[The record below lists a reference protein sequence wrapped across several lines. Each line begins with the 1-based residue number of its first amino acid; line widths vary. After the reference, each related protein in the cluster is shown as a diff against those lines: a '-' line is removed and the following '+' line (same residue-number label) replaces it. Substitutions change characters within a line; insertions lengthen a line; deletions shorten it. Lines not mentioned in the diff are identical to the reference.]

1 MYGKHA
7 KQVYLINKS
16 TIKLRTVEHNM
27 LSTSNY
33 FEAAVTKENTTPP
46 SVLRIRKQQ
55 FNLQTLTKFGQGT
68 QTKQNCNSSN
78 GVERH
83 FHVGGLKCKC
93 LCKHT
98 TCRRWHFWFWAKHV
112 IYRGFTYRPYQI
124 RHTCYAWKQNRF
136 VIKPVITICTCQAT
150 NSPGTYIDNTS
161 TMHSIVYIKLTFCLL
176 QSLCKLFSYICTW
189 KERRL

>member
-1 MYGKHA
+1 MGCSLRIKFNCA
-7 KQVYLINKS
+7 VWKACKTDLPRINKS
-16 TIKLRTVEHNM
+16 TIKLRTFEHNM

-78 GVERH
+78 GVGRH

-98 TCRRWHFWFWAKHV
+98 TCRRYDIFDFEPSML
-112 IYRGFTYRPYQI
+112 FTVVSRTVLI
-124 RHTCYAWKQNRF
+124 RYVTPAMPESK
-136 VIKPVITICTCQAT
+136 T
-150 NSPGTYIDNTS
+150 G
-161 TMHSIVYIKLTFCLL
+161 L
-176 QSLCKLFSYICTW
+176 
-189 KERRL
+189 